1 MSKKGSEIIVSSLEN
16 HNVPF
21 IFGIPGAKIDGVF
34 DTLEDHGP
42 QLILARHEQ
51 NAAFMAQAIGRLTGE
66 PGVVIA
72 TSGPGASNLAT
83 GLVTA
88 TAEGDPVLALAGQV
102 KRSDLSK
109 LTHQSMDN
117 AALFAPITKY
127 SSEIQ
132 DPETL
137 SENIANAF
145 RIAKTAKKGA
155 SFLSIPQDVTDGE
168 DGEVQ
173 GEAIKPLSAPIL
185 GAASEEDIADL
196 TKRIR
201 DAKLPTLLVGM
212 RASGKK
218 ETAAIRKLVEKTGL
232 PVVETFQGAG
242 IISRELENHFFGR
255 VGLFRNQPG
264 DMLLKRSDLVLA
276 IGYDPIEY
284 EARNWN
290 AEKDA
295 RIVVID
301 EVPMEIDQYMQ
312 PEAELIGSIAKTIEK
327 LSDSIDSYQ
336 LSTDADHYLSTLQ
349 DKLTNG
355 RHKSE
360 TAEGRVHPLEVID
373 TLQQNV
379 TDEMT
384 VTVDVGS
391 HYIWMARHFR
401 SYEPRH
407 LLFSNG
413 MQTLGVALPW
423 AISSALVR
431 PNTQIF
437 SVSGDGGF
445 LFSAQELET
454 AVRLKQ
460 KIIHL
465 IWNDGS
471 YNMVEFQEEMKYDRS
486 SGVHFGPV
494 DFVKYA
500 EAFGAK
506 GLRATSKAELETAIQ
521 EGLATEGPVIIDIP
535 IDYSDNKELGKTIL
549 PDQFY

>member
-155 SFLSIPQDVTDGE
+155 SFLSIPQDVT

-506 GLRATSKAELETAIQ
+506 GLRATSKAKLETAIQ

>member
-155 SFLSIPQDVTDGE
+155 SFLSIPQDVT

-500 EAFGAK
+500 EALGAK

>member
-155 SFLSIPQDVTDGE
+155 SFLSIPQDVM

>member
-155 SFLSIPQDVTDGE
+155 SFLSIPQDVT

-460 KIIHL
+460 KTIHL

>member
-1 MSKKGSEIIVSSLEN
+1 LK
-16 HNVPF
+16 
-21 IFGIPGAKIDGVF
+21 
-34 DTLEDHGP
+34 
-42 QLILARHEQ
+42 
-51 NAAFMAQAIGRLTGE
+51 
-66 PGVVIA
+66 
-72 TSGPGASNLAT
+72 
-83 GLVTA
+83 
-88 TAEGDPVLALAGQV
+88 
-102 KRSDLSK
+102 
-109 LTHQSMDN
+109 
-117 AALFAPITKY
+117 
-127 SSEIQ
+127 
-132 DPETL
+132 
-137 SENIANAF
+137 
-145 RIAKTAKKGA
+145 
-155 SFLSIPQDVTDGE
+155 
-168 DGEVQ
+168 
-173 GEAIKPLSAPIL
+173 
-185 GAASEEDIADL
+185 
-196 TKRIR
+196 
-201 DAKLPTLLVGM
+201 
-212 RASGKK
+212 
-218 ETAAIRKLVEKTGL
+218 KTGL

-264 DMLLKRSDLVLA
+264 DMLLKRSDLVVA

-295 RIVVID
+295 CIVVID

>member
-168 DGEVQ
+168 VQ
-173 GEAIKPLSAPIL
+173 GDAIKPLSAPIL